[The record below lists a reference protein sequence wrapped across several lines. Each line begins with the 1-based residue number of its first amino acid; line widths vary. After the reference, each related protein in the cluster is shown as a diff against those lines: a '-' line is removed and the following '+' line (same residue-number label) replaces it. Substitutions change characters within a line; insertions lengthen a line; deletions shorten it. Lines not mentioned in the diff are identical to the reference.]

1 MSRPLVVLIPHRL
14 GKAEASR
21 RLKAGLADVRQ
32 NFSRLLT
39 VQEEVWSDDQL
50 RFRVSAIG
58 QVASGT
64 IDVQD
69 DHVRLEV
76 MLPWLLARLADRIQP
91 AIRASGALMLE
102 KKK

>member
-14 GKAEASR
+14 GKPEASR